1 MEKRRLTT
9 SRSNLL
15 FYDLSER
22 GNPKGSVACCRSCH
36 ALSDKSLHRKGF
48 NPKKP
53 DYARIK
59 ICV

>member
-22 GNPKGSVACCRSCH
+22 GNPKGSVACCRSCL
-36 ALSDKSLHRKGF
+36 ALSDKSLYRKGF
-48 NPKKP
+48 NPKKS

-59 ICV
+59 ISV

>member
-22 GNPKGSVACCRSCH
+22 GKPEGECSMSL
-36 ALSDKSLHRKGF
+36 LS
-48 NPKKP
+48 
-53 DYARIK
+53 
-59 ICV
+59 